1 MKLMVLVSLISISA
15 SASIVE
21 LAEKIDLNKKVLVQT
36 DKAQRQAVF
45 NIHQIDGKI
54 KKINQ
59 NFSELN
65 QKVFDFENRARAT
78 AQSIAELKDKIKSQR
93 KQLGQRM
100 SAIYK
105 MNDLGVL
112 RLLLADQGMVN
123 FDKNLKFLKLV
134 VQRDYDLIGQYRENL
149 KNLEIKE
156 KSLKKQL
163 VKLTQSKKNLKHIE
177 KKLESQQK
185 NKVKLLTALR
195 KKHKDK
201 LKEIKQLRSSVKDY
215 TLDEFTVELSELM
228 QTSFYEYKGKMHPP
242 VNGSVAIKYG
252 LYTEPEYLFRLNHKG
267 LFYSSNKDSYVRSV
281 YPGTVEYVG
290 EWQGTGGVV
299 IINHG
304 DNYYSLYAHLRN
316 IQVQQGD
323 RLNLQQEFAQVDADP
338 VLDKSGIYFELR
350 HFSEAIDPQ
359 PWFKKEQ
366 LANY

>member
-1 MKLMVLVSLISISA
+1 MKWIVLITFFSISV

-21 LAEKIDLNKKVLVQT
+21 LAEKIDLNKKVLVET

-45 NIHQIDGKI
+45 NIHQTNEKI
-54 KKINQ
+54 KQINK

-65 QKVFDFENRARAT
+65 QKVFDYENQARAT
-78 AQSIAELKDKIKSQR
+78 AQGIAELKDKIKVQR

-134 VQRDYDLIGQYRENL
+134 VQRDYDLIGQYKKNIQ
-149 KNLEIKE
+149 NLEIKE
-156 KSLKKQL
+156 ESLKRQL
-163 VKLTQSKKNLKHIE
+163 HKLTKSKKNLK
-177 KKLESQQK
+177 KLEKRLEAQQQ
-185 NKVKLLTALR
+185 NKVQLLSSLR
-195 KKHKDK
+195 KKHKSK
-201 LKEIKQLRSSVKDY
+201 LKEIKKLRSSVKNY
-215 TLDEFTVELSELM
+215 TLDDLTVEISELM

-267 LFYSSNKDSYVRSV
+267 VFYSAGKENLVRSV

-290 EWQGTGGVV
+290 DWFGTGGVV

-304 DNYYSLYAHLRN
+304 DNYFSLYAHLKD
-316 IQVQQGD
+316 IQVKKGD
-323 RLNLQQEFAQVDADP
+323 RLNLQQEFAYVDKDP
-338 VLDKSGIYFELR
+338 ILGEYGLYFELR
-350 HFSEAIDPQ
+350 HFSEAIDPA
-359 PWFKKEQ
+359 PWFKKEK